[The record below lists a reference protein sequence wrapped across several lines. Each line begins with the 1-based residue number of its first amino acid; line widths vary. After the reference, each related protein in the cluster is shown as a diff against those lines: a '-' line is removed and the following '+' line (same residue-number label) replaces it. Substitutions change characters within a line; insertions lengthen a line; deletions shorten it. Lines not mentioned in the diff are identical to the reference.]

1 METEEFESLVK
12 EKKFNEIISI
22 LKNILISLQPTEDNS
37 KVEALLKQILDKE
50 QEPFPQS
57 IQLIG
62 EAILNKISEK
72 DTREWLFTV
81 ERDNQGL
88 IKTITAK

>member
-22 LKNILISLQPTEDNS
+22 LKNILISLRPTEDNS